1 MPIPA
6 IKPWPVKAGAFLHV
20 AQVSKPLL
28 ARQAPCRLNKRKQAM
43 TDPIRKI
50 TGHALSRRQWLGYS
64 SALLASSSLGMASA
78 QTNPALRLGAQIRIV
93 IPANP
98 GGGWDQTGRALGTA
112 LTSSGM
118 VDKVIYENIG
128 GKGGTIG
135 LAEYTQRYGSDPNSL
150 MIGGMVMVGALA
162 LNKAS
167 ADLQKVQALARLT
180 SDYLV
185 VAVPADSPISDPK
198 SLAKAMR
205 ENLASVTVAGG
216 SAGGVDHMYAGMLAR
231 LSKAN
236 AEQLQYKA
244 FPGGNDVVQALLQK
258 QVQVGISGYS
268 EFRDALQ
275 SGKLRALGVSSRR
288 TLFGIASMRDQGV
301 DAEMS
306 NWRAVFT
313 GKNLPAAR
321 SQQMTAAIEF
331 ATNQA
336 SWKQSLSSN
345 SWNASW
351 QTGKSLQDFL
361 EIETSTAQLMSY
373 LLKLKT

>member
-1 MPIPA
+1 M
-6 IKPWPVKAGAFLHV
+6 
-20 AQVSKPLL
+20 
-28 ARQAPCRLNKRKQAM
+28 
-43 TDPIRKI
+43 
-50 TGHALSRRQWLGYS
+50 TGHIQKIKAQPLSRRQWLGYT
-64 SALLASSSLGMASA
+64 SALLAGSSLSLNSA
-78 QTNPALRLGAQIRIV
+78 LANPAQRLGAQLRIV

-98 GGGWDQTGRALGTA
+98 GGGWDQTGRALGAA

-150 MIGGMVMVGALA
+150 LIGGMVMVGALA
-162 LNKAS
+162 LNKTS
-167 ADLQKVQALARLT
+167 NDLQKVQALARLT

-185 VAVPADSPISDPK
+185 VAVPADSPITDPK
-198 SLAKAMR
+198 ALTKAMR
-205 ENLASVTVAGG
+205 ENLASVTIAGG

-236 AEQLQYKA
+236 VEQLQYKA
-244 FPGGNDVVQALLQK
+244 FPGGNEVVQTLLQK

-268 EFRDALQ
+268 EFRAALQ

-288 TLFGIASMRDQGV
+288 SMFGIPSLREQGV

-313 GKNLPAAR
+313 GKDLPAAR
-321 SQQMTAAIEF
+321 AQQMISAIEF
-331 ATNQA
+331 ATSQD

-361 EIETSTAQLMSY
+361 EIETSTAQLMSH

>member
-1 MPIPA
+1 MTEHTP
-6 IKPWPVKAGAFLHV
+6 KTT
-20 AQVSKPLL
+20 AQ
-28 ARQAPCRLNKRKQAM
+28 
-43 TDPIRKI
+43 T
-50 TGHALSRRQWLGYS
+50 LSRRQWLGYT
-64 SALLASSSLGMASA
+64 SALLTSSSLNSA
-78 QTNPALRLGAQIRIV
+78 LANPALRLGAQLRIV

-98 GGGWDQTGRALGTA
+98 GGGWDQTGRALGAA

-135 LAEYTQRYGSDPNSL
+135 LAEYTKRYGNDPNCL
-150 MIGGMVMVGALA
+150 LIGGMVMVGALA
-162 LNKAS
+162 LNKTS
-167 ADLQKVQALARLT
+167 AELQKVQALARLT

-185 VAVPADSPISDPK
+185 VAVPADSPIADPK
-198 SLAKAMR
+198 ALAKAMR
-205 ENLASVTVAGG
+205 ENLTSVTVAGG

-231 LSKAN
+231 TAKAN
-236 AEQLQYKA
+236 AEQLQYKP

-288 TLFGIASMRDQGV
+288 SLFGIASMREQGI

-313 GKNLPAAR
+313 GKNLPAER
-321 SQQMTAAIEF
+321 IQQMIAAIEF
-331 ATNQA
+331 ASNHE

-345 SWNASW
+345 HWNASW
-351 QTGKSLQDFL
+351 QTGKPLQDFM

-373 LLKLKT
+373 LLKLKS